1 MTTLQDLFGLK
12 GKIAIVTGA
21 SSGLG
26 VEFARGLAV
35 AGADVA
41 IIARRKERLDAQA
54 ETLRASGVRALAVQA
69 DLTDD
74 AQIERAVGE
83 VEQGLGPVDILVN
96 NAGIAPIAKA
106 EILARDQW
114 DQTLAINLTAPFRIA
129 QRVARAMIA
138 RGQGGRIVNISSITA
153 QVGNSVVPTVS
164 YVASKAGI
172 EGMTR
177 ELAMEWARH
186 GIAVN
191 CIAPGWFHTEMTND
205 PRFGDINPR
214 LKQQMIERTP
224 MGRLG
229 QPGDLM
235 GVLVFLASP
244 ASAYV
249 TGISLAVDGG
259 WLAW

>member
-96 NAGIAPIAKA
+96 NAGIAPNAKA

-138 RGQGGRIVNISSITA
+138 RGQRGRIVNISSITA

-164 YVASKAGI
+164 YIASKAGI

-235 GVLVFLASP
+235 GVVIFLASP